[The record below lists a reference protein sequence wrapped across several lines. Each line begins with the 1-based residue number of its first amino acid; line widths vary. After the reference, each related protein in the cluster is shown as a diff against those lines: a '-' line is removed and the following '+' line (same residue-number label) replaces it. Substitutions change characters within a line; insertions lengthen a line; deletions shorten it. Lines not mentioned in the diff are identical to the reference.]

1 MSFRSVSTAIRPFP
15 VATASAQQAK
25 PTIPFIL
32 GDKIGGFRQT
42 WNLLPQRRIFPL
54 NPDIS
59 GS

>member
-1 MSFRSVSTAIRPFP
+1 MRPFP

-32 GDKIGGFRQT
+32 GDNVAGFQQT
-42 WNLLPQRRIFPL
+42 WHLLPQRRIFPL

-59 GS
+59 GP